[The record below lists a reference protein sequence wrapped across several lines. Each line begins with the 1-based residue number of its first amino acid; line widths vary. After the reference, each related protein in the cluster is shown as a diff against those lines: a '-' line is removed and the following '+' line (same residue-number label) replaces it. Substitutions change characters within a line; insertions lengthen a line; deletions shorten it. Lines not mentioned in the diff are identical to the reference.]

1 MRWGPDDPTMWPQ
14 QYVETYGHLCCI
26 PRRPRTKQRLSA
38 QGIIWWSP
46 TRADFVSPATGQ
58 TLTRGLGKL
67 SQAKISSFAPL
78 VHGLIQQCRDS
89 FSPAPPLLKQ
99 LMTEL
104 EFGLDRLS
112 SIPATYD
119 RMILGVRAVQR
130 CWLETTGFMRYMTVC
145 KPRMDDPDAKAELPD
160 DYIGAFTSSPEFAQR
175 LHRGGI
181 PCWLLRPLA
190 AFHEENIL
198 KVVQP
203 WDPAEHLEMAPA
215 PDYPNIPAGQTLE
228 ERLRAI
234 HYGYRTQ
241 PWYTN
246 PLKIVFAV
254 PSPQPAPASTPVAGP
269 SKLPPPRPKE
279 NRRSRCGKSPCK
291 PM

>member
-1 MRWGPDDPTMWPQ
+1 
-14 QYVETYGHLCCI
+14 
-26 PRRPRTKQRLSA
+26 
-38 QGIIWWSP
+38 
-46 TRADFVSPATGQ
+46 
-58 TLTRGLGKL
+58 
-67 SQAKISSFAPL
+67 
-78 VHGLIQQCRDS
+78 
-89 FSPAPPLLKQ
+89 
-99 LMTEL
+99 MTEL
-104 EFGLDRLS
+104 ELGLDRLS

-145 KPRMDDPDAKAELPD
+145 KPRMDNPDAKAELPD

-175 LHRGGI
+175 LHRVGI
-181 PCWLLRPLA
+181 PFWLLRPLA

-203 WDPAEHLEMAPA
+203 WDPAEYLEMAPA
-215 PDYPNIPAGQTLE
+215 PDYPSIPAGHTLE

-246 PLKIVFAV
+246 PLKIACAV
-254 PSPQPAPASTPVAGP
+254 PSPQAALASTPVANP
-269 SKLPPPRPKE
+269 SDPPPPRDRPKE
-279 NRRSRCGKSPCK
+279 SHRSHGKSPCK
-291 PM
+291 PI